1 MKMYKILILTCTLF
15 CFSVSVLCAQQ
26 EEDKV
31 QTDRERDKETQL
43 EKITRTPFST
53 QNNQRFDFLFT
64 RGFLINTNA
73 SDMDS
78 VPVNAARSGTNT
90 LAMGFN
96 FPISPRV
103 SIDVQP
109 GIAFFRL
116 YFEQRDEKR
125 FPTDSGGYEYQ
136 KMRASYLEL
145 PVCIR
150 INVGFTE
157 KNEKRVPV
165 SFIQLGGSAG
175 LRVGSSYKFRFRDA
189 NEVQQTLKYHFVE
202 GLEPL
207 RYTVFGRFVYK
218 SIGLNI
224 MYRFNDIFTTKQ
236 GYGFTRNDITYRAP
250 RTDPNSTRLFPKM
263 SDIEFGITIMI

>member
-1 MKMYKILILTCTLF
+1 MNLFKLIFLF
-15 CFSVSVLCAQQ
+15 LYICFGAYSALIAQLQ
-26 EEDKV
+26 DTTS
-31 QTDRERDKETQL
+31 QTQRNRETQL

-64 RGFLINTNA
+64 RGFLINTDA
-73 SDMDS
+73 SEFDS

-96 FPISPRV
+96 LPLSYRF

-116 YFEQRDEKR
+116 YFEQRAEKR
-125 FPTDSGGYEYQ
+125 FPTDSAGYDYQ

-145 PVCIR
+145 PVCLR
-150 INVGFTE
+150 INVGFSD
-157 KNEKRVPV
+157 KNGKRVPS

-175 LRVGSSYKFRFRDA
+175 FRVGSSYKFRFRDE
-189 NEVQQTLKYHFVE
+189 NDVLQTLKYHAVE

-207 RYTVFGRFVYK
+207 RYTAFGRFVYK

-224 MYRFNDIFTTKQ
+224 MYRFNEVFTTNKGF
-236 GYGFTRNDITYRAP
+236 GYTRNNITYVAP
-250 RTDPNSTRLFPKM
+250 RTDPNSNRLFPKM
-263 SDIEFGITIMI
+263 SDIEFGITIML